1 LILFALG
8 KKVTMA
14 VPVLVIDDDE
24 LSREVFSFLL
34 QDAGY
39 EVQTADSGDEA
50 LLRLQSTSARPKVV
64 LTDLQMPGT
73 SGKELALQLRA
84 LCGPSTTLLAMSAS
98 EPEDDSAREF
108 DGFLLK
114 PFTMAT
120 LAAAIAGKTSE
131 AVEGS
136 SVTDTSVLDETVY
149 RKLSQSMKPLQLE
162 QLYTLCLSDAEG
174 RITNMRLSASNGDD
188 AAYRREAHAV
198 KGGCGMVGA
207 LELQML
213 ATAMEQRGL
222 SDDHVATLDEFM
234 AASERLRRI
243 LVAHGI
249 SHNRDGGVSGEDA

>member
-1 LILFALG
+1 
-8 KKVTMA
+8 MA
-14 VPVLVIDDDE
+14 APVLVIDDDE

-34 QDAGY
+34 RDAGY
-39 EVQTADSGDEA
+39 EVETADSGDAA
-50 LLRLQSTSARPKVV
+50 LLRLQSTAARPKVV

-73 SGKELALQLRA
+73 SGNELALQLRI

-98 EPEDDSAREF
+98 APDDKSVREF

-114 PFTMAT
+114 PFTMAALT
-120 LAAAIAGKTSE
+120 AAIAGKTVGSG
-131 AVEGS
+131 EGS
-136 SVTDTSVLDETVY
+136 SSTGAGILDETVY
-149 RKLSQSMKPLQLE
+149 RKLSESMKPHQLK
-162 QLYTLCLSDAEG
+162 QLYELCLADAEV
-174 RITNMRLSASNGDD
+174 RVTKMRLSASNGDD
-188 AAYRREAHAV
+188 AGYRSEAHAV

-234 AASERLRRI
+234 AASERLRRM